1 MESGG
6 CKRCGSEA
14 SVKSGRVRGLQ
25 RYRCKACGYHFTATP
40 PRGKPAAMKALA
52 LLLYAMGN
60 VSFCSI
66 ARLLH
71 VSDVAVLKWVRA
83 EARKLPIPEVAGETG
98 VVTTDGMGPFVK
110 KKPASFG
117 SGVGMTRNVGAT
129 WAGGWGAGLKPPG
142 TSDRT
147 RRGSRGKQHFTKTAP
162 GTNA

>member
-6 CKRCGSEA
+6 CKRCGSAA

-40 PRGKPAAMKALA
+40 PRSKPAAMKALA

-83 EARKLPIPEVAGETG
+83 EARKLPIPEVSGETV
-98 VVTTDGMGPFVK
+98 VVTLDEIWHFLK
-110 KKPASFG
+110 KNRPALG
-117 SGVGMTRNVGAT
+117 LTRV
-129 WAGGWGAGLKPPG
+129 
-142 TSDRT
+142 
-147 RRGSRGKQHFTKTAP
+147 
-162 GTNA
+162 